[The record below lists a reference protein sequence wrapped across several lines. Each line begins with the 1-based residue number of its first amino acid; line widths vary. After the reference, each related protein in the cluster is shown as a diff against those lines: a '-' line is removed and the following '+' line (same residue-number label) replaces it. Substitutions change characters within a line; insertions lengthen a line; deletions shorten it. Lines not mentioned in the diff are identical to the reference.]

1 MSSYKIL
8 NIYLKQ
14 HEDFIKAQGFN
25 AKQILKY
32 VKAKLMD
39 PETVLRRLENK
50 YDKYIKQQHQLMNI
64 EEEINNF
71 DIDKVNDELN

>member
-8 NIYLKQ
+8 SIYLKQ
-14 HEDFIKAQGFN
+14 HEDFIKARGFN
-25 AKQILKY
+25 TKQILKY

-50 YDKYIKQQHQLMNI
+50 YAKYIKQQHQLRL
-64 EEEINNF
+64 E
-71 DIDKVNDELN
+71 